1 MIQAIRSYLL
11 ADGNIGSL
19 LLVAV
24 VFLIGAIGAI
34 FYAAF
39 LTKKIV
45 GAWNDICDSFVCE
58 LNSVGLDIANVLI
71 EIAMIGADKH
81 AAFAIGKVKQ
91 EIADSSANPNFFI
104 KLLEFTEKIHDNN
117 HTRVL
122 NSDYA
127 KARDAIKEA
136 ITLAETSQKIKG
148 FEEFAQLAIRTAES
162 KKEIADAAENLRG
175 ILYGLKQA

>member
-1 MIQAIRSYLL
+1 MTQAIRNYLL
-11 ADGNIGSL
+11 ADGNIGSI

-39 LTKKIV
+39 LTKKIF
-45 GAWNDICDSFVCE
+45 GAWNDISDSFVCE
-58 LNSVGLDIANVLI
+58 LNSIGLDIVNVLI

-91 EIADSSANPNFFI
+91 EIANSSANPNFFI
-104 KLLEFTEKIHDNN
+104 NLLEFSEKIHDNN
-117 HTRVL
+117 HTQVL

-127 KARDAIKEA
+127 KAREAIKEA
-136 ITLAETSQKIKG
+136 IALAGAYQKVKG
-148 FEEFAQLAIRTAES
+148 LEEFAQLAVKTSEA